1 MRPARRWRI
10 VDFPEPEGPRRTAKS
25 WSGIL
30 RLTVFMAVSIC
41 LGNFLV
47 TFSSVIISSRRGYW
61 G

>member
-1 MRPARRWRI
+1 
-10 VDFPEPEGPRRTAKS
+10 
-25 WSGIL
+25 L